1 LLGALFV
8 ALYPL
13 CFFAAVART
22 GVVIGTLVAIGSAP
36 VIAGLLAWLLRGEV
50 PGPRWIAATL
60 LAISGCSLL
69 VLAQGDVRLDLIGML
84 LALGA
89 GLSYALYT
97 LLSKDLMA
105 TLPPDAVMALLFGL
119 GALLLLPL
127 LLFSDIRWITQ
138 PSGLWVVLHLG
149 LVATALSYLLFGR
162 GLKLIAP
169 ARAVTL
175 SLAEPLT
182 AGVLGVVLLGE
193 SLTPGAVLGIL
204 LLLAALLWLAL
215 DQNR

>member
-1 LLGALFV
+1 
-8 ALYPL
+8 
-13 CFFAAVART
+13 
-22 GVVIGTLVAIGSAP
+22 
-36 VIAGLLAWLLRGEV
+36 
-50 PGPRWIAATL
+50 

-175 SLAEPLT
+175 SLTEPLT